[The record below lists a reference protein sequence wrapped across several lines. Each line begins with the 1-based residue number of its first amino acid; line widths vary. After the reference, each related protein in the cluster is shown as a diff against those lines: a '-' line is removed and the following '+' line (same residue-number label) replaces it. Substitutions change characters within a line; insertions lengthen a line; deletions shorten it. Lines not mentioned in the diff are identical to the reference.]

1 MSGLPIRALCRV
13 FLGGVSTG
21 SGATSALC
29 HTTIPPAI
37 IGWYVRRCYRG
48 FQLTTE
54 MSTRCQRRVLSPEE
68 AAEAYEALLKRFYGT
83 DKLFPQR
90 PIFDVTLLG
99 IGEDGLMSRF
109 LRDIRNLSERL
120 PQSLLQTLRVFG
132 KALVRF
138 RRVD

>member
-1 MSGLPIRALCRV
+1 
-13 FLGGVSTG
+13 
-21 SGATSALC
+21 
-29 HTTIPPAI
+29 
-37 IGWYVRRCYRG
+37 
-48 FQLTTE
+48 
-54 MSTRCQRRVLSPEE
+54 MSTRCQPESLSPEE
-68 AAEAYEALLKRFYGT
+68 AAAAYEALLKRFYGT

-109 LRDIRNLSERL
+109 LRGIRNLSERL

-138 RRVD
+138 ERVD